1 MYCPELLHWAVLS
14 TVHCTAQ
21 NRYIGLYSVQYSVLP
36 STVTAVHQKENTSTT
51 LEDRARSLMARSN
64 ENIAKKTR
72 FTEVVQDHGDIITI
86 VAIEHLIFLLS

>member
-1 MYCPELLHWAVLS
+1 
-14 TVHCTAQ
+14 
-21 NRYIGLYSVQYSVLP
+21 
-36 STVTAVHQKENTSTT
+36 
-51 LEDRARSLMARSN
+51 MARSN